1 MNQTIIDWDELKKE
15 FIFLGKCFDDGDG
28 RYCVLRWRN

>member
-15 FIFLGKCFDDGDG
+15 FIFLEKCFAEGEEK
-28 RYCVLRWRN
+28 YWVF